1 MNFKIIETQEL
12 PDGTKRMILFVE
24 PEELFYL
31 GYFLETLEGYC
42 NYTTIKKKH
51 LQVDTTPD
59 YFDEFIRIIGI
70 MQDWEIQ

>member
-1 MNFKIIETQEL
+1 MNFKILETQVL
-12 PDGTKRMILFVE
+12 PDNTKRMIIFVE

-51 LQVDTTPD
+51 LQVDAAPD
-59 YFDEFIRIIGI
+59 FYEEFLNIIST
-70 MQDWEIQ
+70 MQKWKIQ